1 MKMTLIIALATSVV
15 MAAHAHRNPTMA
27 VGFIGDSIT
36 SGSFVARSPVDAF
49 ANAFLDTAVITVNKA
64 KRGTSSRDW
73 TPGGGRFEEAKTA
86 FSSSNVRIVH
96 VMLGTNDAQTAVA
109 TSRDDYA
116 ANLRAITHDLAS
128 SGFTV
133 VVSCPPHLVSKTD
146 EYEAASQGRVIS
158 YCEAVRSVIDNKRI
172 FAGDIDTE
180 QHFLLHPDSISRD
193 GVHPMQVYSDHLG
206 EAWADS
212 VRTLIQTQ

>member
-96 VMLGTNDAQTAVA
+96 V
-109 TSRDDYA
+109 
-116 ANLRAITHDLAS
+116 
-128 SGFTV
+128 
-133 VVSCPPHLVSKTD
+133 
-146 EYEAASQGRVIS
+146 
-158 YCEAVRSVIDNKRI
+158 I
-172 FAGDIDTE
+172 FAT
-180 QHFLLHPDSISRD
+180 LLMVMMVVPFPLSLMLAGGSRS
-193 GVHPMQVYSDHLG
+193 GKNYLVWQLFRRIHN
-206 EAWADS
+206 
-212 VRTLIQTQ
+212 R